1 MCDGQGERKYPE
13 NVCEPQIAPGEGER
27 VLKGGRRGWGEAAGA
42 VRSPVRSAG
51 ETQFTLPCRHP
62 G

>member
-1 MCDGQGERKYPE
+1 MKKRNPE
-13 NVCEPQIAPGEGER
+13 NVCEPQIAQRERERELEGG
-27 VLKGGRRGWGEAAGA
+27 KGGRLGWGEAAGA

>member
-1 MCDGQGERKYPE
+1 MAEERNPE
-13 NVCEPQIAPGEGER
+13 NVCEPQIAQRERERGGE
-27 VLKGGRRGWGEAAGA
+27 GGRRGWGEAAGA